1 MINRLKE
8 NFTQVNNSIL
18 NNANIS
24 LKAKWLY
31 AFLCSKPNSWEFS
44 YEWLMSQL
52 LEWEKALRSAV
63 KELVKINI
71 LLRVSKKDDKNNFNW
86 WEWIINPTEED
97 LRNYIDP
104 TMSMEVSLL
113 GTSQE
118 GYLNS
123 NNKDSKK
130 EANTSIDV
138 LAKKSHIEEKNSTE
152 KSKSKLS
159 SSIRK
164 GSKSIREIVVPPKK
178 ELVDQVLG
186 QKRWVDKLYEIITL
200 PNMKDYEVLALQ
212 DPDDELSFTKI
223 VSLYE
228 WMLAFFQEKYDGKIY
243 KDDNGKMVGSGIILN
258 ELDKFIAYYSE
269 KRDEDILDIKA
280 RLRKWITN
288 SLKYAD

>member
-1 MINRLKE
+1 MSKLRIE
-8 NFTQVNNSIL
+8 NNYWVTPNHIL
-18 NNANIS
+18 NNSDLS
-24 LKAKWLY
+24 LKAKWLFWY
-31 AFLCSKPNSWEFS
+31 IQSKPDGWDFS
-44 YEWLMSQL
+44 AERMAEDHKDGIESIYAWL
-52 LEWEKALRSAV
+52 
-63 KELVKINI
+63 KELENAWFLERIKYQDELWHWQIDYVLYINPYPVFS
-71 LLRVSKKDDKNNFNW
+71 LPGKCLDNSKK
-86 WEWIINPTEED
+86 E
-97 LRNYIDP
+97 
-104 TMSMEVSLL
+104 
-113 GTSQE
+113 
-118 GYLNS
+118 
-123 NNKDSKK
+123 DSKK

-138 LAKKSHIEEKNSTE
+138 LAKKTTQIEEKNPTE
-152 KSKSKLS
+152 KPTKKIS

-164 GSKSIREIVVPPKK
+164 GSKPIREIVVPPKK

-212 DPDDELSFTKI
+212 DSQDPLSFTKL

-243 KDDNGKMVGSGIILN
+243 KDDNGKMVGSAIILN

-288 SLKYAD
+288 SLKYAG